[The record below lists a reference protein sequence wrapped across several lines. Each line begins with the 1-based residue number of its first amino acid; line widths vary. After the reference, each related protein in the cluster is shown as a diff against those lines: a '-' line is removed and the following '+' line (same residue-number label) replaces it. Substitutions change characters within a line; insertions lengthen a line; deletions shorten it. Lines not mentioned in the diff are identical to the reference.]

1 MRGEKGEKKCK
12 ENKYLGKKTKMAK
25 EGDCSYVDNICITN
39 TIKQSVFKSRMH
51 RKHNGDSL
59 TPLTMISKHRILF

>member
-1 MRGEKGEKKCK
+1 MRRNAKKI
-12 ENKYLGKKTKMAK
+12 NIWGKKTKMAK